1 MSNSKLVI
9 FARAKKTNNRNSPRN
24 HSIDTITIHHMA
36 GNLSLANCF
45 NSVESRGGSCN
56 YAIDNDGNI
65 GLMVDESDRSWCSS
79 NPPNDHR
86 AVTIEVANSCN
97 ASDGDKLGWPVSDK
111 ALNSLINLCVDI
123 CKRNSIKKLNYT
135 GDTSGNLTMHKWFV
149 PTGCP
154 GPYLSSKFP
163 YIAAEVNKQL
173 APKPAT
179 VTIKPKYTHT
189 KKAIRINWHKVKGAS
204 GYRVYRYNAKTKKWD
219 TLKTIG
225 NGSTTTYRD
234 GNTLSPNTEYKYKVK
249 AYVRVDG
256 KAVWGEASKV
266 FKAKTKK

>member
-1 MSNSKLVI
+1 MSNSKLAVWHY
-9 FARAKKTNNRNSPRN
+9 RGTNNKNPRN
-24 HSIDTITIHHMA
+24 HKIDTITIHHQA
-36 GNLSLANCF
+36 GNGSFLGCAT
-45 NSVESRGGSCN
+45 SVENRNGSCN
-56 YAIDNDGNI
+56 YMIQSDGKI
-65 GLMVDESDRSWCSS
+65 GVMVDEDYRSWCSS
-79 NPPNDHR
+79 NPSNDHR

-111 ALNSLINLCVDI
+111 ALSSLINLCVDI
-123 CKRNSIKKLNYT
+123 CKRNGIKKLNYT
-135 GDTSGNLTMHKWFV
+135 GDTSGNLTMHKWFA

-163 YIAAEVNKQL
+163 YIAEQVNKRL

-225 NGSTTTYRD
+225 NANTTTYRD

>member
-56 YAIDNDGNI
+56 YAIDSNGNI
-65 GLMVDESDRSWCSS
+65 GLMVDERDRSWCSS

-111 ALNSLINLCVDI
+111 AMAALINLCVDI
-123 CKRNSIKKLNYT
+123 CKRNGIKKLNYT
-135 GDTSGNLTMHKWFV
+135 GDTSGNLTMHKWFA

-163 YIAAEVNKQL
+163 YIAEQVNKRLRSSKTTQN
-173 APKPAT
+173 
-179 VTIKPKYTHT
+179 T
-189 KKAIRINWHKVKGAS
+189 KKTSVKTF
-204 GYRVYRYNAKTKKWD
+204 K
-219 TLKTIG
+219 
-225 NGSTTTYRD
+225 
-234 GNTLSPNTEYKYKVK
+234 PYKVK
-249 AYVRVDG
+249 ITYEPGMNVRSDAGVSCKLVNGVTAKYNVIYTIVAERIVDG
-256 KAVWGEASKV
+256 QVWGKLKSGAGWICLTG
-266 FKAKTKK
+266 FTKKV

>member
-1 MSNSKLVI
+1 MSNSKLAVWHY
-9 FARAKKTNNRNSPRN
+9 RGTDNKNPRN
-24 HSIDTITIHHMA
+24 HKIDTITIHHQA
-36 GNLSLANCF
+36 GNGSFLGCAT
-45 NSVESRGGSCN
+45 SVENRNGSCN
-56 YAIDNDGNI
+56 YMIQSDGKI
-65 GLMVDESDRSWCSS
+65 GVMVDERDRSWCSS
-79 NPPNDHR
+79 SPSNDHR
-86 AVTIEVANSCN
+86 AVTIEVAN
-97 ASDGDKLGWPVSDK
+97 DGGEPDWHVSDK
-111 ALNSLINLCVDI
+111 AMAALINLCVDI
-123 CKRNSIKKLNYT
+123 CKRNGIKKLNYT
-135 GDTSGNLTMHKWFV
+135 GDTSGNLTMHKWFA

-163 YIAAEVNKQL
+163 YIAEQVNKKL
-173 APKPAT
+173 APAR
-179 VTIKPKYTHT
+179 VEIKPKYTHT

-225 NGSTTTYRD
+225 NANTTTYRD

>member
-56 YAIDNDGNI
+56 YAIDSNGNI

-79 NPPNDHR
+79 SPSNDHR
-86 AVTIEVANSCN
+86 AATIEVAN
-97 ASDGDKLGWPVSDK
+97 DGGEPDWHVSDK
-111 ALNSLINLCVDI
+111 ALSSLINLCVDI
-123 CKRNSIKKLNYT
+123 CKRNGIKKLNYT
-135 GDTSGNLTMHKWFV
+135 GDTSGNLTMHKWFA

-163 YIAAEVNKQL
+163 YIAEQV
-173 APKPAT
+173 
-179 VTIKPKYTHT
+179 
-189 KKAIRINWHKVKGAS
+189 
-204 GYRVYRYNAKTKKWD
+204 
-219 TLKTIG
+219 
-225 NGSTTTYRD
+225 
-234 GNTLSPNTEYKYKVK
+234 LSLIHI
-249 AYVRVDG
+249 
-256 KAVWGEASKV
+256 
-266 FKAKTKK
+266 